1 MPISTVLKAA
11 TILSLLFTA
20 VSIWPSISAAS
31 DGRTS
36 KLIAEWTARK
46 DFIENCEAHNW
57 SSAACE
63 RSKGIQLDA
72 PPNLDRSRWKRHL
85 ETDNLLSLITSTGV
99 IALHP
104 LLWIPIS
111 SSLLFIQ
118 MRRLVIRGSSQR
130 PESSPV
136 HTDDLTPAQEFGF
149 YSAPAHGETSFNSE
163 SDPDESKPTPITR
176 DYNLRPRPPRKAQNP
191 ALERASKQEPPPK
204 PRADRTRP
212 SNGPRTESK
221 ETRKAQNPAPERTS
235 KRKPAPK
242 PKTEGTN
249 FPNGPRTESKET
261 SQKASGVS
269 PGNPILI
276 WYCCQC
282 GGGPMNVATNIH
294 CFCYY
299 QHQRCSYCCVEYSTT
314 RNRMSRNR

>member
-1 MPISTVLKAA
+1 MPISMLKAA

-72 PPNLDRSRWKRHL
+72 PPNLDR
-85 ETDNLLSLITSTGV
+85 T
-99 IALHP
+99 
-104 LLWIPIS
+104 
-111 SSLLFIQ
+111 
-118 MRRLVIRGSSQR
+118 
-130 PESSPV
+130 
-136 HTDDLTPAQEFGF
+136 
-149 YSAPAHGETSFNSE
+149 
-163 SDPDESKPTPITR
+163 
-176 DYNLRPRPPRKAQNP
+176 
-191 ALERASKQEPPPK
+191 
-204 PRADRTRP
+204 
-212 SNGPRTESK
+212 
-221 ETRKAQNPAPERTS
+221 QNPAPERTS

-249 FPNGPRTESKET
+249 SPNGPRTESKET

-269 PGNPILI
+269 PGSPILI

-299 QHQRCSYCCVEYSTT
+299 QHQRCSYCCVEYSKT

>member
-1 MPISTVLKAA
+1 MPISMLKAA

-72 PPNLDRSRWKRHL
+72 PPNLDRK
-85 ETDNLLSLITSTGV
+85 
-99 IALHP
+99 
-104 LLWIPIS
+104 
-111 SSLLFIQ
+111 
-118 MRRLVIRGSSQR
+118 
-130 PESSPV
+130 
-136 HTDDLTPAQEFGF
+136 
-149 YSAPAHGETSFNSE
+149 
-163 SDPDESKPTPITR
+163 
-176 DYNLRPRPPRKAQNP
+176 
-191 ALERASKQEPPPK
+191 
-204 PRADRTRP
+204 
-212 SNGPRTESK
+212 
-221 ETRKAQNPAPERTS
+221 
-235 KRKPAPK
+235 
-242 PKTEGTN
+242 
-249 FPNGPRTESKET
+249 T

-269 PGNPILI
+269 PGSPILI

-299 QHQRCSYCCVEYSTT
+299 QHQRCSYCCVEYSKT
-314 RNRMSRNR
+314 RNRMSQE

>member
-1 MPISTVLKAA
+1 MASEHSEQQTDSYELRSQPQSPTPRRSVSPSPSAQPDTNGRGPATAITQPQHHEPVGLSSTVIGTIACRFRVRVQARLAQACNTLKDIYVNKVEAVLKAA

-31 DGRTS
+31 DGRMS

-46 DFIENCEAHNW
+46 DFIENCEA
-57 SSAACE
+57 
-63 RSKGIQLDA
+63 
-72 PPNLDRSRWKRHL
+72 
-85 ETDNLLSLITSTGV
+85 
-99 IALHP
+99 
-104 LLWIPIS
+104 
-111 SSLLFIQ
+111 
-118 MRRLVIRGSSQR
+118 
-130 PESSPV
+130 
-136 HTDDLTPAQEFGF
+136 EFGF
-149 YSAPAHGETSFNSE
+149 YSAPARGETSFNSE
-163 SDPDESKPTPITR
+163 SDPDESKPKPITR

-249 FPNGPRTESKET
+249 SPNGPRTESKET

-276 WYCCQC
+276 WYC
-282 GGGPMNVATNIH
+282 V
-294 CFCYY
+294 
-299 QHQRCSYCCVEYSTT
+299 S
-314 RNRMSRNR
+314 